1 MRDQLIGYLLDALD
15 PYERAALERKLAKNT
30 TLRREL
36 AVLQRSLVGLDADR
50 GHYDPPEGLAE
61 RTQEFVA
68 QESSRLSR
76 LPCMTPDRTPSGA
89 RSRWTVADLVVSAG
103 VLLAASLIFIPAVSQ
118 SRYSARVTGCQNNL
132 RQLGVAL
139 SSYAEKNSGY
149 FPNVPTKG
157 PLAAAGI
164 YANTLFHN
172 GFLDDPHLVICPASA
187 LADNAR
193 TFRVPTT
200 DELQK
205 AEAPQLVELQHSMG
219 GSYGY
224 TLGYVSKGRYH
235 PTKNFGRAT
244 FALLADAPTCA
255 PKSNIVTDNH
265 GGTGQNVLFEDG
277 HVAHLT
283 CRTSEGCGDD
293 IFLNDQ
299 GEVSAGTHR
308 DDAVIAPSPAKPIIW
323 PVALKGE

>member
-1 MRDQLIGYLLDALD
+1 MRDQLIGYLLDALE
-15 PYERAALERKLAKNT
+15 PAERVALERKLAGNAM
-30 TLRREL
+30 LRHEL
-36 AVLQRSLVGLDADR
+36 ALLQRSLTGLDADR
-50 GHYDPPEGLAE
+50 GHYDPPADLVE
-61 RTQEFVA
+61 RTLTFVRD
-68 QESSRLSR
+68 ESARVVS
-76 LPCMTPDRTPSGA
+76 LPPMTPDRAPPVA
-89 RSRWTVADLVVSAG
+89 RSRWSIADLVVTAG
-103 VLLAASLIFIPAVSQ
+103 VLIAASLVFIPAVNQ

-139 SSYAEKNSGY
+139 TSYAEANKRY
-149 FPNVPTKG
+149 FPTVPTKG
-157 PLAAAGI
+157 PMAAAGI

-193 TFRVPTT
+193 TFHLPTT
-200 DELQK
+200 DELEE
-205 AEAPQLVELQHSMG
+205 AEAPQLVEMQRSMG

-235 PTKNFGRAT
+235 PTKNFGRST
-244 FALLADAPTCA
+244 FALMADAPTCA
-255 PKSNIVTDNH
+255 PTSNIVSDNH
-265 GGTGQNVLFEDG
+265 GGSGQNVLFEDG
-277 HVAHLT
+277 RVAHLT
-283 CRTSEGCGDD
+283 SRTPEGCGDD

-323 PVALKGE
+323 PVALQGE

>member
-1 MRDQLIGYLLDALD
+1 M
-15 PYERAALERKLAKNT
+15 
-30 TLRREL
+30 
-36 AVLQRSLVGLDADR
+36 
-50 GHYDPPEGLAE
+50 
-61 RTQEFVA
+61 
-68 QESSRLSR
+68 
-76 LPCMTPDRTPSGA
+76 
-89 RSRWTVADLVVSAG
+89 
-103 VLLAASLIFIPAVSQ
+103 
-118 SRYSARVTGCQNNL
+118 
-132 RQLGVAL
+132 
-139 SSYAEKNSGY
+139 
-149 FPNVPTKG
+149 
-157 PLAAAGI
+157 AAAGI
-164 YANTLFHN
+164 YANTLFQN

-205 AEAPQLVELQHSMG
+205 AEAPKLIELQRSMG

-235 PTKNFGRAT
+235 PTKNFGRSK
-244 FALLADAPTCA
+244 FALMADAPSSA
-255 PKSNIVTDNH
+255 PTSKIVTDNH

-283 CRTSEGCGDD
+283 NRTPEGCGDD

-299 GEVSAGTHR
+299 GEVSAGMHR

-323 PVALKGE
+323 PVALQGE